1 MLTVTSFSSMVKTS
15 NSVDFENIGILNP
28 HNFGSRVTNFSLILE
43 QFVYTVIVTWGP
55 PHASLHKNRSS
66 MGSCFLIN
74 IVFPVFF

>member
-43 QFVYTVIVTWGP
+43 QFVYTVIVT
-55 PHASLHKNRSS
+55 
-66 MGSCFLIN
+66 
-74 IVFPVFF
+74 